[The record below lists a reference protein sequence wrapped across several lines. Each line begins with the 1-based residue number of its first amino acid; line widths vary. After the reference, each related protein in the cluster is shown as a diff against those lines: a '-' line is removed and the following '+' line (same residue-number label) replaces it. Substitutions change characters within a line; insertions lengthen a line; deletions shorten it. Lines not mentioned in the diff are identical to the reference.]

1 MKNTS
6 ENGRILLKMMKSKM
20 TSSVPRALGTHV
32 VCHGCWR
39 GGRGPSID
47 ELECELCVSS
57 TKSVVCIAWQKKTW
71 TLTSMSSKFGLHDYT
86 KVAFRLCHG
95 LKCKKENRARS
106 QPWTWRNK
114 LFTSRTAENH
124 DHESN
129 QVPAKREPAPTS
141 SVVFFTNLPTYTQ
154 PKLCTN
160 NPLRL
165 LVDR

>member
-1 MKNTS
+1 MKNRI
-6 ENGRILLKMMKSKM
+6 EKGRVLLKMMKSKM
-20 TSSVPRALGTHV
+20 TSSVPKAMRTHV

-39 GGRGPSID
+39 GGQGPSID
-47 ELECELCVSS
+47 ELECKLYVSS
-57 TKSVVCIAWQKKTW
+57 TKSVVCIAWQKKAW
-71 TLTSMSSKFGLHDYT
+71 TLTSMSSKFSLHDYT

-129 QVPAKREPAPTS
+129 QVQAKREPATTS
-141 SVVFFTNLPTYTQ
+141 SVVFFTNLPTYSQ
-154 PKLCTN
+154 PKLRTN

-165 LVDR
+165 LVGR

>member
-1 MKNTS
+1 MKNRT
-6 ENGRILLKMMKSKM
+6 ENGRILPKMMKSKV

-47 ELECELCVSS
+47 ELEYKLCVSS
-57 TKSVVCIAWQKKTW
+57 TKSVVCIAWQKKAW

-95 LKCKKENRARS
+95 LKCKKENWARS

-114 LFTSRTAENH
+114 LFTSRNAENH

-129 QVPAKREPAPTS
+129 HVLAKREPATTS
-141 SVVFFTNLPTYTQ
+141 SVMFFTNLPTYTQ
-154 PKLCTN
+154 PKLCTS
-160 NPLRL
+160 NPLGL
-165 LVDR
+165 LVGR